1 MKNLLN
7 IGERCPDFYV
17 SVFGIPDNRH
27 TTRAQVRWR
36 TRGHDPIVTEKVT
49 IELGRGNSTVDL
61 SGSIL
66 KPFRSYKFQ
75 TLHPVPGAGYMVD
88 SDHMTARYLPG
99 RNVVIV
105 ESADKTTAGVI
116 QMAEWPAIWL
126 ELVLTEKLAPRG
138 EMAADMIVSWSRWG
152 ANGRLVLIKA

>member
-17 SVFGIPDNRH
+17 SAFGVPDSRH

-49 IELGRGNSTVDL
+49 IELGRGNSTIDL

-66 KPFRSYKFQ
+66 KPLRSYKFQ

-88 SDHMTARYLPG
+88 SDYITARYLPG
-99 RNVVIV
+99 RNVVTL
-105 ESADKTTAGVI
+105 ESADKSAAAVC
-116 QMAEWPAIWL
+116 QMADWPAIWL
-126 ELVLTEKLAPRG
+126 ELALTEKLAPRG
-138 EMAADMIVSWSRWG
+138 EMAADMLISWSNFG
-152 ANGRLVLIKA
+152 QHGRVVLTKA